1 MNKQES
7 PTVEQK
13 DYIQYPVIKHNRR
26 EYKKEMCVYVYMCV
40 YIYIYK
46 TESLLV
52 QQKLTL

>member
-26 EYKKEMCVYVYMCV
+26 EYKKECVCVCISVCV
-40 YIYIYK
+40 YIYI
-46 TESLLV
+46 
-52 QQKLTL
+52 